1 MTLLALNPLVSPD
14 PGLFIWSTLAF
25 LILFFLLSK
34 YAWKPIVKA
43 LDERERS
50 IEDALSK
57 AEMAKAEMAKLIS
70 ENEDLLRE
78 ARLERDN
85 ILKEAKEIKD
95 QIINDAKDSAKTEG
109 VKLIEKAKEEINN
122 QKLAAMAE
130 IKNQVSTLSLDI
142 AEKVL
147 RKQFED
153 QDKQQALVNDLLKEV
168 KLN

>member
-14 PGLFIWSTLAF
+14 PGLFIWSTVAF
-25 LILFFLLSK
+25 LALFFLLSK
-34 YAWKPIVKA
+34 FAWKPIVKA

-57 AEMAKAEMAKLIS
+57 AEMAKLEMAKLIS
-70 ENEDLLRE
+70 ENEDLLKE
-78 ARLERDN
+78 ARIERDG

-95 QIINDAKDSAKTEG
+95 QLINDAKDQAKAEG
-109 VKLIEKAKEEINN
+109 AKMIEAAKSEITN

-130 IKNQVSTLSLDI
+130 IKNQVSTLSLEI

-147 RKQFED
+147 RKQLED
-153 QDKQQALVNDLLKEV
+153 KGKQQDLVNDLLKEV

>member
-14 PGLFIWSTLAF
+14 PGLFIWSTVAF

-34 YAWKPIVKA
+34 FAWKPIVKA

-70 ENEDLLRE
+70 ENEDLLKE
-78 ARLERDN
+78 ARLERDS

-95 QIINDAKDSAKTEG
+95 QIINEAKDQAKIEG
-109 VKLIEKAKEEINN
+109 ARLIEKAKDEITN

-130 IKNQVSTLSLDI
+130 IKNQVSSLSLAI

-147 RKQFED
+147 RKQLED
-153 QDKQQALVNDLLKEV
+153 QDKQQALVNDLLQEV

>member
-14 PGLFIWSTLAF
+14 PGLFIWSTVAF

-34 YAWKPIVKA
+34 FAWKPIVKA

-70 ENEDLLRE
+70 ENEDLLKE

-95 QIINDAKDSAKTEG
+95 QIINDAKDQAKTEG
-109 VKLIEKAKEEINN
+109 TKLIEKAKDEITN

-130 IKNQVSTLSLDI
+130 IKNQVSGLSLAI

-147 RKQFED
+147 RKQLED

>member
-14 PGLFIWSTLAF
+14 PGLFIWSTVAF

-34 YAWKPIVKA
+34 FAWKPIVQA

-70 ENEDLLRE
+70 ENEELLRE

-95 QIINDAKDSAKTEG
+95 QIINDAKDSAKVEG
-109 VKLIEKAKEEINN
+109 AKLIETAKTEITN

-153 QDKQQALVNDLLKEV
+153 QDKQQALVNDLLHDV

>member
-14 PGLFIWSTLAF
+14 PGLFIWSTVAF
-25 LILFFLLSK
+25 LLLFFLLSK
-34 YAWKPIVKA
+34 FAWKPIVKA

-57 AEMAKAEMAKLIS
+57 AEMAKAEMAKLVN
-70 ENEDLLRE
+70 ENEALLRE

-85 ILKEAKEIKD
+85 MLKEAKEIKD
-95 QIINDAKDSAKTEG
+95 QIINDAKDQAKTEG
-109 VKLIEKAKEEINN
+109 QKLIEKAKEEISN

-130 IKNQVSTLSLDI
+130 LKTQVSALSLDI

-153 QDKQQALVNDLLKEV
+153 RDKQQALVNDLLKEV

>member
-14 PGLFIWSTLAF
+14 PGLFIWSTVAF

-34 YAWKPIVKA
+34 FAWKPIVKA

-70 ENEDLLRE
+70 ENEDLLKE

-95 QIINDAKDSAKTEG
+95 QIINDAKDQAKTEG
-109 VKLIEKAKEEINN
+109 TKLIEKAKDEITN

-130 IKNQVSTLSLDI
+130 IKNQVSSLSLAI

-147 RKQFED
+147 HKQLED

>member
-14 PGLFIWSTLAF
+14 PGLFIWSTIAF

-34 YAWKPIVKA
+34 FAWKPIVKA

-70 ENEDLLRE
+70 ENEDLLKE

-95 QIINDAKDSAKTEG
+95 QIINDAKDLAKTEG
-109 VKLIEKAKEEINN
+109 TKLIEKAKEEITN

-130 IKNQVSTLSLDI
+130 IKNQVSSLSLAI

-147 RKQFED
+147 RKQLED

>member
-14 PGLFIWSTLAF
+14 PGLFIWSTVAF

-34 YAWKPIVKA
+34 FAWKPIVQA

-57 AEMAKAEMAKLIS
+57 AEMAKVEMAKLIS

-109 VKLIEKAKEEINN
+109 AKLIEKAKEEINN
-122 QKLAAMAE
+122 QKIAAMAE
-130 IKNQVSTLSLDI
+130 IKTQVSTLSLDI

-153 QDKQQALVNDLLKEV
+153 QDKQQALVNDLLREV

>member
-14 PGLFIWSTLAF
+14 PGLFIWSTVAF

-50 IEDALSK
+50 IEDALAK

-109 VKLIEKAKEEINN
+109 AKLIEKAKEEINN

-130 IKNQVSTLSLDI
+130 IKNQVSNLSLDI
-142 AEKVL
+142 AEKIL

-153 QDKQQALVNDLLKEV
+153 QGKQQALVNDLLKEV

>member
-14 PGLFIWSTLAF
+14 PGLFIWSTVAF

-34 YAWKPIVKA
+34 FAWKPIVQA

-109 VKLIEKAKEEINN
+109 AKLIEKAKEEINN

-130 IKNQVSTLSLDI
+130 IKTQVSTLSLDI

-153 QDKQQALVNDLLKEV
+153 QDKQQALVNDLLREV

>member
-14 PGLFIWSTLAF
+14 PGLFIWSTIAF
-25 LILFFLLSK
+25 LALFFLLSK
-34 YAWKPIVKA
+34 FAWKPIVKA

-57 AEMAKAEMAKLIS
+57 AEMAKLEMAKLIS
-70 ENEDLLRE
+70 ENEDLLKE
-78 ARLERDN
+78 ARIERDG

-95 QIINDAKDSAKTEG
+95 QLINDAKDLAKVEG
-109 VKLIEKAKEEINN
+109 AKMIEAAKREITN
-122 QKLAAMAE
+122 QKLAAMVE
-130 IKNQVSTLSLDI
+130 IKNQVSTLSLEI

-147 RKQFED
+147 RKQLED
-153 QDKQQALVNDLLKEV
+153 KSKQQALVNDLLKEV

>member
-1 MTLLALNPLVSPD
+1 MELVKPGLGLIFWMTLTFSLV
-14 PGLFIWSTLAF
+14 LFI
-25 LILFFLLSK
+25 LSK
-34 YAWKPIVKA
+34 FAWKPIVKA

-70 ENEDLLRE
+70 ENEDLLKE
-78 ARLERDN
+78 ARLERDS

-95 QIINDAKDSAKTEG
+95 QIINDAKDQAKTEG
-109 VKLIEKAKEEINN
+109 AKLIEKAKDEITN

-130 IKNQVSTLSLDI
+130 IKNQVSSLSLAI

-147 RKQFED
+147 RKQLED

>member
-14 PGLFIWSTLAF
+14 PGLFIWSTVAF

-34 YAWKPIVKA
+34 FAWKPIVKA

-70 ENEDLLRE
+70 ENEDLLKE
-78 ARLERDN
+78 ARLERDS

-95 QIINDAKDSAKTEG
+95 QIINDAKDQAKIEG
-109 VKLIEKAKEEINN
+109 AKLIEKAKDEITN

-130 IKNQVSTLSLDI
+130 IKNQVSSLSLAI

-147 RKQFED
+147 RNQLED

>member
-14 PGLFIWSTLAF
+14 PGLFIWSTVAF

-34 YAWKPIVKA
+34 YAWKPIVQA

-78 ARLERDN
+78 ARLERDS

-95 QIINDAKDSAKTEG
+95 QIINDAKDAAKTEG
-109 VKLIEKAKEEINN
+109 VKLIDKAKEEINN

-130 IKNQVSTLSLDI
+130 IKNQVSNLSLDI

-153 QDKQQALVNDLLKEV
+153 QDKQQALINELLKEV